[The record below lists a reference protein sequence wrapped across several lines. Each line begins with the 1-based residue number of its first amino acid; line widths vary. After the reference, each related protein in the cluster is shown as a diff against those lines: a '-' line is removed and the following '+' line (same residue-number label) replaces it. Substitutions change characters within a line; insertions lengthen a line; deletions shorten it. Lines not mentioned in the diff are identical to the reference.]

1 MGLCG
6 LLWGWGL
13 HLEAQAPGCPQAL
26 SENQKKTLTDYVRK
40 KYKLV
45 DTIALTL
52 KNDTMVRGAC
62 FRELTFEGKSAFK
75 TWELTLYASPDA
87 RFLSS
92 DLFDTTFDPALE
104 KRAKDEALLKGLTQ
118 GPSATRGPANAPV
131 TIVEFSDFQ
140 CPFCGKFARILDEA
154 LSSEGKDVRVVFH
167 HMPLSMHPWARM
179 AAEAAGCAQLQSNEA
194 FWSLH
199 DRIFQGQTAIT
210 AGNAKEKLAEFASA
224 TKGIDATVFE
234 KCLATGMSVGLVLK
248 DMNVAESYQV
258 NATPTVFINGHRLKG
273 VDSAAKLREMMRRRG
288 KRPQL
293 IPRPR
298 QRLVHDRSGPVAICP
313 WVVCRFRAARS
324 TSASQSAVQS
334 YATEPTTTT
343 DMLSS

>member
-1 MGLCG
+1 MTSIPLRSYLIGLCG
-6 LLWGWGL
+6 LLLGWGL
-13 HLEAQAPGCPQAL
+13 RLEAQAPACPQAFT
-26 SENQKKTLTDYVRK
+26 EKQKRTLTEYVHK
-40 KYKLV
+40 KYKIP
-45 DTIALTL
+45 DKIALSL
-52 KNDTMVRGAC
+52 KKNTTVRGTC
-62 FRELTFEGKSAFK
+62 FREITFEGKSAFK

-104 KRAKDEALLKGLTQ
+104 QRAKDEALLKGLTQ

-154 LSSEGKDVRVVFH
+154 LSSEGKDVRVVFQ

-224 TKGIDATVFE
+224 TKGIDATV
-234 KCLATGMSVGLVLK
+234 
-248 DMNVAESYQV
+248 
-258 NATPTVFINGHRLKG
+258 
-273 VDSAAKLREMMRRRG
+273 
-288 KRPQL
+288 
-293 IPRPR
+293 
-298 QRLVHDRSGPVAICP
+298 
-313 WVVCRFRAARS
+313 
-324 TSASQSAVQS
+324 
-334 YATEPTTTT
+334 
-343 DMLSS
+343 